1 MLLAEA
7 RIINYDSGI
16 VIYSFIV
23 LATVIMIVNYDRT
36 VLMIVNYDRT
46 VIMIVNY
53 DHTVIKILNYDRTVI
68 VIVNYD
74 HTGIMTVNCDRK
86 IFYST
91 GHWCQCYKAFYVRN
105 LRMFVVS
112 LSVCHCQVFLA

>member
-1 MLLAEA
+1 MLLTEA
-7 RIINYDSGI
+7 RIIIYDSRI

-23 LATVIMIVNYDRT
+23 LRSVIMIVNYDRT
-36 VLMIVNYDRT
+36 V
-46 VIMIVNY
+46 IM
-53 DHTVIKILNYDRTVI
+53 T
-68 VIVNYD
+68 VNYD

-105 LRMFVVS
+105 LRMFVVR
-112 LSVCHCQVFLA
+112 